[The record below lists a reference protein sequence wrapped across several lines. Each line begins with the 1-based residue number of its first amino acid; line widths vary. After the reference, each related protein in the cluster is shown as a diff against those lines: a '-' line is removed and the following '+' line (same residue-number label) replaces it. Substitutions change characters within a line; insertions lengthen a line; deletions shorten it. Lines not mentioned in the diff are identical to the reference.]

1 MIVFDLR
8 CADGHVFEAWFGSS
22 AAYEGQ
28 RAGGLLA
35 CPICGGS
42 DVEKAVMAPNVA
54 AKGNRRTDV
63 AASSPRPDS
72 PEPTP
77 DMVKAVLAK
86 IAEAQATSL
95 EKSEWVGRNFAT
107 RARAMHDGDEASA
120 LIHGQATPDEA
131 RELIEDGVA
140 VVPLLVPFVPPE
152 QRN

>member
-22 AAYEGQ
+22 ASYDSQ

-42 DVEKAVMAPNVA
+42 EVEKAVMAPNVA
-54 AKGNRRTDV
+54 AKGNRRAEV
-63 AASSPRPDS
+63 AASPKSDS

-86 IAEAQATSL
+86 IAEAQAANL
-95 EKSEWVGRNFAT
+95 EKSQWVGRNFAI
-107 RARAMHDGDEASA
+107 RARAMHNGDEASA

-131 RELIEDGVA
+131 RELVEDGVA
-140 VVPLLVPFVPPE
+140 VAPLLVPFVPPE

>member
-8 CADGHVFEAWFGSS
+8 CGHGHVFEAWFGSS
-22 AAYEGQ
+22 ASYESQ
-28 RAGGLLA
+28 RVGGLLA

-54 AKGNRRTDV
+54 AKGNRRVEV
-63 AASSPRPDS
+63 AASPKTDAR
-72 PEPTP
+72 EPTP

-86 IAEAQATSL
+86 IAEAQAASL
-95 EKSEWVGRNFAT
+95 EKSEWVGGSFAT

-131 RELIEDGVA
+131 RELVEDGVA

>member
-1 MIVFDLR
+1 VIVFDLR

-22 AAYEGQ
+22 VSYESQ

-42 DVEKAVMAPNVA
+42 KVEKAVMAPNVA
-54 AKGNRRTDV
+54 AKGNRRTEV
-63 AASSPRPDS
+63 AASPRSDS

-77 DMVKAVLAK
+77 EIVKAVLTK
-86 IAEAQATSL
+86 IAEAQAASL
-95 EKSEWVGRNFAT
+95 EKSEWVGGNFAT

-131 RELIEDGVA
+131 RELVEDGVA

-152 QRN
+152 RRN

>member
-8 CADGHVFEAWFGSS
+8 CANGHVFEAWFGSS
-22 AAYEGQ
+22 ASYDSQ

-42 DVEKAVMAPNVA
+42 KVEKAVMAPNVA
-54 AKGNRRTDV
+54 AKGNRRTEV
-63 AASSPRPDS
+63 AASPRFDAPQ
-72 PEPTP
+72 PTP
-77 DMVKAVLAK
+77 EMVKAVLAK
-86 IAEAQATSL
+86 IAEAQAASL
-95 EKSEWVGRNFAT
+95 EKSEWVGGSFAT

-131 RELIEDGVA
+131 RELVEDGVA
-140 VVPLLVPFVPPE
+140 VAPLLVPFVPPE

>member
-22 AAYEGQ
+22 ASYDSQ

-42 DVEKAVMAPNVA
+42 EVEKAVMAPNVA
-54 AKGNRRTDV
+54 AKGNRRAEM
-63 AASSPRPDS
+63 AASPKSDS

-77 DMVKAVLAK
+77 DMVRAVLAK
-86 IAEAQATSL
+86 IAEVQAANL

-107 RARAMHDGDEASA
+107 RARAMHDGEEAST

-131 RELIEDGVA
+131 RELVEDGVA
-140 VVPLLVPFVPPE
+140 VVPLLVPVVPPE

>member
-22 AAYEGQ
+22 ASYDSQ

-42 DVEKAVMAPNVA
+42 EVEKAVMAPNVA
-54 AKGNRRTDV
+54 AKGNRRAEV
-63 AASSPRPDS
+63 AASPKSDS

-86 IAEAQATSL
+86 IAEVQAANL

-107 RARAMHDGDEASA
+107 RARAMHNGDEASA

-131 RELIEDGVA
+131 RELVEDGVA
-140 VVPLLVPFVPPE
+140 VAPLLVPFVPPE